1 MNASRIATAQAAE
14 PERHDARPPAPRR
27 ALIVDDDPLALALV
41 GASFGE
47 LGFSVASAC
56 DGREALILAAAE
68 RFDCVV
74 LDVRMPG
81 PSGFEVCREL
91 RRMHAYRSTPILI
104 QTGLDDHESIERAF
118 EAGASDYLS
127 KPVNDALLRHR
138 VRFVMKAAEVVAEL
152 EDSRSRLDDALDLAQ
167 LGHWAYSLE
176 TGAYTGIDAHLRVLG
191 LPADAPREAYLAR
204 IHPDDQQ
211 TVRRQLAGLGIDTDR
226 LDLTHR
232 WLAPDGRQLVLHVR
246 GILRRNENGRPIAA
260 FGSVQDVTERESI
273 LETMRLWSKVI
284 ESSAEGMLLV
294 DATLRPLQINAAFTR
309 ITGLDIDR
317 LRHEGW
323 DFFDDDFRRQVLPSL
338 RGAGSWQGERT
349 LPGDDGG
356 LRHHWVNI
364 GALPGQPG
372 RPGHYVVM
380 VSDLSALR
388 RYQSRLDYLAS
399 HDALTGLPNRAATLE
414 RLRELTAPGQS
425 ARVPLALLYLDLD
438 RFKNVNDA
446 LGQRWGDR
454 FLVAAAE
461 RLRAALPA
469 PAVLGRLESDEFLV
483 LLPAL
488 ESPADAA
495 ALADLLLAS
504 LDQPLQVEEYDFV
517 IGASIG
523 IAFHPQD
530 AETLEDLVRNA
541 GIAMNAAKA
550 GGRQRYLVFSG
561 RMADEVTER
570 MSMESRIRAGL
581 SRGEFRIHYQPK
593 IDLANGTL
601 AGAEALL
608 RWEHPE
614 DGWISPG
621 RFIPVAESAGLI
633 AELGRWVIE
642 EVVAQVARWDAAGIA
657 VAHVA
662 VNVAG
667 AQVWRGDFLD
677 HVESTL
683 RRHGVAP
690 SRIEIEVTETVVMRD
705 TSRDETARRLVA
717 LRGLGLTLA
726 IDDFGT
732 GYSSLSRL
740 KRLPV
745 GVLKIDQS
753 FVRDIVSDPNDAAIA
768 RAIIAMARTLGLAT
782 VAEGVETLEQLA
794 WLRNEGCDIGQG
806 FLFGRAVPA
815 AEFTAL
821 ALAGVPA
828 AATLREAQGMG
839 SPQLLT

>member
-1 MNASRIATAQAAE
+1 MNASSIATAQPAQNAA
-14 PERHDARPPAPRR
+14 AAPRR

-47 LGFSVASAC
+47 IGFSVASAC

-74 LDVRMPG
+74 LDVQMPG

-91 RRMHAYRSTPILI
+91 RRMRAYRSTPILM

-118 EAGASDYLS
+118 EAGASDYLT

-152 EDSRSRLDDALDLAQ
+152 EDNRARLDEALDLAQ
-167 LGHWAYSLE
+167 LGHWAYSFE
-176 TGAYTGIDAHLRVLG
+176 TGTYTGADAHLRVLG
-191 LPADAPREAYLAR
+191 LPPDAPRDAYLSR
-204 IHPDDQQ
+204 VHPDDQGG
-211 TVRRQLAGLGIDTDR
+211 VRRQLAALGTDTDR

-232 WLAPDGRQLVLHVR
+232 WLAPDGRELVLHVR
-246 GILRRNENGRPIAA
+246 GVLRRGENGRPVAA
-260 FGSVQDVTERESI
+260 FGSMQDVTERESI

-284 ESSAEGMLLV
+284 ESSTEGMLLV
-294 DATLRPLQINAAFTR
+294 DAALRPLQVNDAFTR
-309 ITGLDIDR
+309 ITGLDIER
-317 LRHEGW
+317 LRREGW

-349 LPGDDGG
+349 LAGDDSDE
-356 LRHHWVNI
+356 RHHWVNI

-399 HDALTGLPNRAATLE
+399 HDALTGLPNRPATLE
-414 RLRELTAPGQS
+414 RLREFTAPGQ
-425 ARVPLALLYLDLD
+425 ATIAPLALLYLDLD

-454 FLVAAAE
+454 FLVAVVE

-469 PAVLGRLESDEFLV
+469 PAVLGRLESDEFIV
-483 LLPAL
+483 LLPGLA
-488 ESPADAA
+488 SPADAV
-495 ALADLLLAS
+495 ALADRLLAA
-504 LDQPLQVEEYDFV
+504 LDHPLQVEDYDFV

-523 IAFHPQD
+523 IAFHPQH
-530 AETLEDLVRNA
+530 AESLEDLVRNA

-550 GGRQRYLVFSG
+550 GGRQRYQVFSG

-570 MSMESRIRAGL
+570 VSMESRIRAGL
-581 SRGEFRIHYQPK
+581 SRGEFRVHYQPK
-593 IDLANGTL
+593 IDLATGEL

-608 RWEHPE
+608 RWAHPE

-633 AELGRWVIE
+633 AELGRWVLE
-642 EVVAQVARWDAAGIA
+642 EVIAQVASWEAAGIEIG
-657 VAHVA
+657 HVA

-677 HVESTL
+677 HIQETL

-690 SRIEIEVTETVVMRD
+690 PRIEIEITETVIMRD

-717 LRGLGLTLA
+717 LRRHGLTLA

-753 FVRDIVSDPNDAAIA
+753 FVRDIVSDANDAAIA

-782 VAEGVETLEQLA
+782 VAEGVETREQLA

-806 FLFGRAVPA
+806 FLFGKAVPP
-815 AEFTAL
+815 AEFAAL
-821 ALAGVPA
+821 ALAGIPEA
-828 AATLREAQGMG
+828 RTLREAQGIG